1 MFKKIKSI
9 ITIENTKVLKLESYS
24 TDYEISL
31 LTALKKIF
39 KGIKQIGCYFHY
51 CKNIRKNAIKLKI
64 INNKDSK
71 CNELIKEIYTL
82 PFKYRGDYAN
92 MEEIYTKFSNK
103 KNKEFLDYFKN
114 QWERYFLNNMLN
126 YSSVNKSIRSNSY
139 IENYNRRIKLKL
151 SKFLYGK
158 NKCLIT
164 WPFFLFFI
172 INEEN
177 EYKHEIYNSET
188 NLEEKFNINYNN
200 YMEETN
206 ISNQLEVKSVNE
218 NNILQFL
225 RWKNNSCRYDIFFY
239 IFSFIILNDIENKN
253 NFENNNIDILKN
265 ISIELINANPK
276 ILEGGIWNLLNN
288 HKTLFFD
295 LTTEKEKY
303 KQFNSFLQCIN
314 LLNNDSLFCIK
325 YTTMEGCL
333 ICNTQIMKENY
344 FQPFI
349 ELNKDDLKNQ
359 IDLNSKLNHIL
370 SNQSNT
376 CLNCGYDK
384 EGKIINEN
392 TYYKIITSKL
402 NSLYLFISMEFMDLN
417 SGEYENYLEQ
427 EIKNFDERIKF
438 NKEIIDFIKADKLI
452 NNDVY
457 VLVGIITTPSND
469 HYTGIIVNMPNDK
482 TLLKKNKNYYYDSK
496 ANNNSI
502 CEIENLEQCLNDN
515 NPYIALYKKK
525 F

>member
-164 WPFFLFFI
+164 WPLFLFFI

-206 ISNQLEVKSVNE
+206 IV
-218 NNILQFL
+218 
-225 RWKNNSCRYDIFFY
+225 
-239 IFSFIILNDIENKN
+239 
-253 NFENNNIDILKN
+253 
-265 ISIELINANPK
+265 
-276 ILEGGIWNLLNN
+276 
-288 HKTLFFD
+288 
-295 LTTEKEKY
+295 
-303 KQFNSFLQCIN
+303 
-314 LLNNDSLFCIK
+314 IK
-325 YTTMEGCL
+325 
-333 ICNTQIMKENY
+333 
-344 FQPFI
+344 
-349 ELNKDDLKNQ
+349 
-359 IDLNSKLNHIL
+359 
-370 SNQSNT
+370 
-376 CLNCGYDK
+376 
-384 EGKIINEN
+384 
-392 TYYKIITSKL
+392 
-402 NSLYLFISMEFMDLN
+402 
-417 SGEYENYLEQ
+417 
-427 EIKNFDERIKF
+427 
-438 NKEIIDFIKADKLI
+438 
-452 NNDVY
+452 
-457 VLVGIITTPSND
+457 
-469 HYTGIIVNMPNDK
+469 
-482 TLLKKNKNYYYDSK
+482 
-496 ANNNSI
+496 
-502 CEIENLEQCLNDN
+502 
-515 NPYIALYKKK
+515 
-525 F
+525 